1 MVYLFSLR
9 HDSKLGLERKTDEK
23 EEILQKRHAME
34 PIRGM

>member
-9 HDSKLGLERKTDEK
+9 HDSELRLERKTNRTGDF
-23 EEILQKRHAME
+23 LQKRHTME